1 VQRITGVSLPSWKI
15 NSDLNLATSSAFATA
30 PALKVLRRLIGP
42 RPDDQTRAAQTAVAS
57 FTRYGFAAAA
67 ITAIAHVTARRRP
80 PRERGIERVAT
91 LRFDH
96 PYAAIAIAGR
106 APAATHPE
114 STFTGLPLFSAW
126 IDDPADVDDEPA
138 TAPRPAEP

>member
-1 VQRITGVSLPSWKI
+1 M
-15 NSDLNLATSSAFATA
+15 
-30 PALKVLRRLIGP
+30 
-42 RPDDQTRAAQTAVAS
+42 
-57 FTRYGFAAAA
+57 
-67 ITAIAHVTARRRP
+67 TARRRA
-80 PRERGIERVAT
+80 PREVGIERAAT

-106 APAATHPE
+106 APAATHAE

-138 TAPRPAEP
+138 TGPRSVWP